1 MINFRVV
8 TENGIDYL
16 QATARIPKRE
26 DEICQCISEMY
37 EQGLLCFSFEVKYL
51 PDDTHMG
58 AGGATI
64 IDLGPHNTLT
74 GVAVVSKPAYAE
86 AVALDLVAELK
97 DGGESTTE
105 RGETMPNEEMNA
117 ELLNMDNVKRP
128 DGSDDDSAPVIT
140 PKEPESNTNSTESG
154 NTDSTESGNTNSTE
168 PGSTDSTETDNTD
181 PTEPDNT
188 DPTEPGNDN
197 ANDSGNGDTAVGE
210 DATAEVLMHQVITE
224 QTYRKGCEAYNEPD
238 TVLTEVRETMV
249 ETVEENVGI
258 AEDAEPEEDP
268 EKKEEPEEEDEK
280 DRKIAELETRIA
292 ELEKIEAKYNE
303 IMKAEA
309 EKALA
314 EKQNKAKIF
323 AEKLGLDSAA
333 DEVAQAIAE
342 LDYEKIAN
350 MTMDMPQTAVAEQE
364 EETEE
369 VKPEVPAWYQ
379 MASYV
384 DMDIKDDG
392 EYGDMLKPVSK

>member
-1 MINFRVV
+1 
-8 TENGIDYL
+8 
-16 QATARIPKRE
+16 
-26 DEICQCISEMY
+26 MY

-58 AGGATI
+58 SGGATI

-140 PKEPESNTNSTESG
+140 PKKPES
-154 NTDSTESGNTNSTE
+154 NTDSTEPDNTNT
-168 PGSTDSTETDNTD
+168 
-181 PTEPDNT
+181 TEPDNT
-188 DPTEPGNDN
+188 NTTEPDNTNTTEPDNGNTTEPDN
-197 ANDSGNGDTAVGE
+197 GNSTEPDNGNTNDSGNGDTAVGE
-210 DATAEVLMHQVITE
+210 DTTAEVLMHQVITE

-369 VKPEVPAWYQ
+369 VKPDVPAWYQ